1 MRNILKFIYQV
12 QQVEPE
18 ITDALLIGILHLV
31 MMTETSCEYLD
42 CLLKQEGGL
51 FFSFYYRAEA
61 GSEHKAV
68 SHRSRVDVGND
79 CQEVRCVRQVQEKS
93 GSQRINQLCVK
104 SEAPYITKIAQSS
117 VNLSSL
123 RNNVLLSSYN
133 YDKQSTVNH
142 LHVLDTYL

>member
-18 ITDALLIGILHLV
+18 ITDALVIGILHLV

-68 SHRSRVDVGND
+68 SHPSRVELRAKL
-79 CQEVRCVRQVQEKS
+79 Q
-93 GSQRINQLCVK
+93 
-104 SEAPYITKIAQSS
+104 AKIAQSS

-133 YDKQSTVNH
+133 YDKLSTVNH

>member
-79 CQEVRCVRQVQEKS
+79 CQEVRCV
-93 GSQRINQLCVK
+93 
-104 SEAPYITKIAQSS
+104 
-117 VNLSSL
+117 
-123 RNNVLLSSYN
+123 
-133 YDKQSTVNH
+133 
-142 LHVLDTYL
+142 

>member
-18 ITDALLIGILHLV
+18 ITDALVIGILHLV

-51 FFSFYYRAEA
+51 FFSFYYRADA

-68 SHRSRVDVGND
+68 SHRSRVELRAKL
-79 CQEVRCVRQVQEKS
+79 Q
-93 GSQRINQLCVK
+93 
-104 SEAPYITKIAQSS
+104 AKIAQSS
-117 VNLSSL
+117 VNLSS
-123 RNNVLLSSYN
+123 YN
-133 YDKQSTVNH
+133 YDKLSTVNH